1 MTKTEIKMLDK
12 KQHDIITGKDYKKL
26 IINAAQSLEDNK
38 EEINELN
45 VFPVPDGDTGSNM
58 SLTVAEAARELMM
71 DNDMPLDK
79 TAEKTAKAMLH
90 GARGNS
96 GVITSL
102 LFRGIAK
109 GLSNATECD
118 GIAWAKALKAGVES
132 AYTAVDR
139 PAEGTILTVA
149 KRCAE
154 AAEKASKEKNS
165 FEYVLDCAINEAE
178 IALDD
183 TITQNPVLEKAG
195 VVDAGGMGWLI
206 VMKAMHQ
213 ALKSKKA
220 IKFEAK
226 HTVEAKEKADFSS
239 FNTED
244 ITFAFC
250 TEFIV
255 TKHNPDEDT
264 SNFKKYLNG
273 MGDSLV
279 MIDDGEIIKVHVHT
293 NEPHTVLGEALK
305 YGVYETVKV
314 ENMRTQHTN
323 KLVESVPTKEQA
335 ELKEY
340 GFVSVANGEGIADM
354 FKELGVDEVVAG
366 GQTMNPS
373 TEDLYKAVCKVNAK
387 TVFILPNNKNIIMT
401 SNQVAELT
409 DKKIIVIPTK
419 SIPQGF
425 SAMLGF
431 DYESDAETNEASMK
445 EMIGNVSTMQVTYA
459 ARSSNYDGLDI
470 KEGDYL
476 ALYED
481 KLLCSDN
488 NLEVLLKA
496 FCEKIKKQDKGFI
509 SIYYGSDV
517 TEEEANKA
525 SAIISSELDGSGAEI
540 NLYYGNQPVYYYIIS
555 AE

>member
-1 MTKTEIKMLDK
+1 MAEKN
-12 KQHDIITGKDYKKL
+12 QHDIITGEDYKKL

-38 EEINELN
+38 NEINELN

-58 SLTVAEAARELMM
+58 SMTVAEAAKELMKD
-71 DNDMPLDK
+71 DNMPLDK

-109 GLSNATECD
+109 GLSNETECD
-118 GIAWAKALKAGVES
+118 GIAWARALKAGVEA
-132 AYTAVDR
+132 AYTAVEH

-154 AAEKASKEKNS
+154 AAEQASRKKNS
-165 FEYVLDCAINEAE
+165 FEYVLDSAIFEAE
-178 IALDD
+178 KALED
-183 TITQNPVLEKAG
+183 TISQNPVLEKAG

-213 ALKSKKA
+213 ALNSKKA
-220 IKFEAK
+220 IKYEL
-226 HTVEAKEKADFSS
+226 KESNETKERADFAS
-239 FNTED
+239 FSTED
-244 ITFAFC
+244 ITFTFC

-255 TKHNPDEDT
+255 KKHIPDQST
-264 SNFKKYLNG
+264 SDFKAYLSK

-279 MIDDGEIIKVHVHT
+279 MIDDGEIIKAHIHT
-293 NEPHTVLGEALK
+293 NEPHEVLGMALK
-305 YGVYETVKV
+305 YGEYETVKV

-323 KLVESVPTKEQA
+323 KLVEAGQEKR

-340 GFVSVANGEGIADM
+340 GFVCVASGEGISEM
-354 FKELGVDEVVAG
+354 FKELGVDEIVAG

-373 TEDLYKAVCKVNAK
+373 TEDLYNAVCKVEAK
-387 TVFILPNNKNIIMT
+387 TIFILPNNKNIIMT
-401 SNQVAELT
+401 SNQVAELS
-409 DKKIIVIPTK
+409 DKNIIVIPTK
-419 SIPQGF
+419 TIPQGF

-431 DYESDAETNEASMK
+431 DNERDAKSNEASMK
-445 EMIGNVSTMQVTYA
+445 EAMAGVSTVQITYA
-459 ARSSNYDGLDI
+459 ARNSSYDGLDI

-476 ALYED
+476 ALWGD
-481 KLLCSDN
+481 KLLSCN
-488 NLEVLLKA
+488 NQVEALLKQISA
-496 FCEKIKKQDKGFI
+496 KIKEEGKSFI
-509 SIYYGSDV
+509 SVYYGCDI
-517 TEEEANKA
+517 TEEEANQA
-525 SAIISSELDGSGAEI
+525 VQLLTEELRDTDAEI